1 MQSLH
6 PPRPPYPPRPGL
18 IPGAT
23 DRELSSR
30 LSDRGPGRQAAIA
43 VLLARHW
50 PSARDYALLC
60 LASATPTAPLA
71 ATSAFHQLLDRL
83 EEGGPAGALRPQ
95 LLVMVRETI
104 RAWAADDDVCA
115 AMPELHKPTGGRG
128 LHLAQSGTAAHRKL
142 AERAFVALP
151 EIAQCLLWHTEVEA
165 EAIDI
170 PAGLT
175 GVDKTTAT
183 ASLEQA
189 REQFRT
195 GIVRA
200 HRELAPSSEC
210 RFHNRLIDVAVGR
223 GAELPQDVRHHLT
236 QCSYCRAAV
245 EQLSCF
251 DGGLEVLLAE
261 AVLGWGGRRYA
272 ASRPGRSGPADWA
285 ATGTGTGPV
294 PGRHRSGGDGRQRAM
309 VAVGTGLTS
318 LALLAGILAVRGW
331 SDDGPGHLA
340 EPAWGGATTAA
351 PDHGTPSASSSPS
364 TASAVGSGA
373 ETDGRLHNAATGL
386 CLDVE
391 GALDSGA
398 HLRLAQC
405 SSSLSQEWSY
415 EFDGSLRSGADPS
428 LCLTADAAGGKVR
441 LASCD
446 EQDAATVYVLSAGGE
461 ILLDEHQGLALAA
474 EPGTAPPRV
483 VVTERD
489 GSQEQRWSFDDEDE
503 PSSRT

>member
-18 IPGAT
+18 IPGAA

-30 LSDRGPGRQAAIA
+30 LSGRGPGRQAAIA

-104 RAWAADDDVCA
+104 RAWAADDDICA

-128 LHLAQSGTAAHRKL
+128 LHLAKPGVAAHRKL
-142 AERAFVALP
+142 AERSFVALP

-223 GAELPQDVRHHLT
+223 GVALPQDVRHHLT

-245 EQLSCF
+245 EQLGCF

-272 ASRPGRSGPADWA
+272 ATRPGRSGPADWA
-285 ATGTGTGPV
+285 ATGTDASPV
-294 PGRHRSGGDGRQRAM
+294 PGRHRNAGDGRHRA
-309 VAVGTGLTS
+309 VAAVGAGLTS

-340 EPAWGGATTAA
+340 EPAWGGATASG
-351 PDHGTPSASSSPS
+351 PDYGAPSATPSPS

-373 ETDGRLHNAATGL
+373 ENDGRLHNAATGL

-391 GALDSGA
+391 GAIDSGVD
-398 HLRLAQC
+398 LRLAHC
-405 SSSLSQEWSY
+405 SSSPSQQWSY

-428 LCLTADAAGGKVR
+428 LCLGADAADGTVR
-441 LASCD
+441 VDSCD
-446 EQDAATVYVLSAGGE
+446 EQNAATAYVLSPGGE
-461 ILLDEHQGLALAA
+461 ILLAEHQGLALAA
-474 EPGTAPPRV
+474 EPGTTPPRV
-483 VVTERD
+483 VVTGRD
-489 GSQEQRWSFDDEDE
+489 GSQEQRWSFDTEDE